1 MNFQKKSISK
11 THGQLCR
18 DQVIIIVRTGG
29 FLLKAIL
36 QLQLDMRSK
45 AVACCQVDPP
55 EILAPAN
62 LTTYAVGDVAEELL
76 IPTERAEELRREFV
90 FCLKIVSECIRIAH
104 PRDFEAR
111 FVKFRP

>member
-1 MNFQKKSISK
+1 MNFKRNRCSK

-18 DQVIIIVRTGG
+18 DQVIVVAWTSG

-36 QLQLDMRSK
+36 QLQLDMRCK
-45 AVACCQVDPP
+45 AVAGCHVDPP

-62 LTTYAVGDVAEELL
+62 LTTCVVGDVAEELL

-90 FCLKIVSECIRIAH
+90 FRL
-104 PRDFEAR
+104 
-111 FVKFRP
+111 

>member
-1 MNFQKKSISK
+1 MSKKKSRCSK
-11 THGQLCR
+11 AHSQLSCNEVVLILR
-18 DQVIIIVRTGG
+18 AGG
-29 FLLKAIL
+29 LLLKAIL
-36 QLQLDMRSK
+36 QLQLDMRCK
-45 AVACCQVDPP
+45 TVACCHVDPP

-62 LTTYAVGDVAEELL
+62 LTTRAVGDVAEELL

-90 FCLKIVSECIRIAH
+90 FRLKIVSECIRIAH

>member
-1 MNFQKKSISK
+1 MFKTSWRSD

-18 DQVIIIVRTGG
+18 DQVIVVAWTGG

-36 QLQLDMRSK
+36 KLQLGMRCK
-45 AVACCQVDPP
+45 TVACCHVDPP

-62 LTTYAVGDVAEELL
+62 LTTCAVGDVAEELL